1 MTRTRTEASTRIA
14 DACARTGTTKTAH
27 AHIVNGKK
35 NTPQKETKMS
45 DMRKKMLDQ
54 GREIVRLQD
63 LNAEL
68 EKLCSKA
75 IRELESANK
84 AMQNLLI
91 DMAEL
96 DLVRLE
102 RMLND

>member
-1 MTRTRTEASTRIA
+1 V
-14 DACARTGTTKTAH
+14 CAPTGTTKTAH
-27 AHIVNGKK
+27 ARIANGKK

-91 DMAEL
+91 DIAEL
-96 DLVRLE
+96 DLQRIE
-102 RMLND
+102 RMLNS

>member
-1 MTRTRTEASTRIA
+1 M
-14 DACARTGTTKTAH
+14 TAH

-35 NTPQKETKMS
+35 NTRPKETMMS
-45 DMRKKMLDQ
+45 DMRKYILDQ

-75 IRELESANK
+75 IRELESANL
-84 AMQNLLI
+84 AMQNLLVDI
-91 DMAEL
+91 ADL
-96 DLVRLE
+96 DLQRLQ

>member
-1 MTRTRTEASTRIA
+1 
-14 DACARTGTTKTAH
+14 
-27 AHIVNGKK
+27 
-35 NTPQKETKMS
+35 MS
-45 DMRKKMLDQ
+45 DMRKKMLEQ

-75 IRELESANK
+75 IRELESANL
-84 AMQNLLI
+84 AMQNLLVDI
-91 DMAEL
+91 ADL
-96 DLVRLE
+96 DLQRIQ

>member
-1 MTRTRTEASTRIA
+1 
-14 DACARTGTTKTAH
+14 
-27 AHIVNGKK
+27 
-35 NTPQKETKMS
+35 MS
-45 DMRKKMLDQ
+45 DMRKYILEQ

>member
-1 MTRTRTEASTRIA
+1 M
-14 DACARTGTTKTAH
+14 KTAH
-27 AHIVNGKK
+27 ARIANGKK
-35 NTPQKETKMS
+35 NTPQKETMMS

-68 EKLCSKA
+68 EKLCQKA
-75 IRELESANK
+75 INELESANR

-91 DMAEL
+91 DLAEL
-96 DLVRLE
+96 DLQRLE

>member
-1 MTRTRTEASTRIA
+1 MIRTRTEASTRIA
-14 DACARTGTTKTAH
+14 DVCAQTGTTKTAC
-27 AHIVNGKK
+27 ARIANGKK

-75 IRELESANK
+75 INELESANR

>member
-1 MTRTRTEASTRIA
+1 M
-14 DACARTGTTKTAH
+14 KTAH
-27 AHIVNGKK
+27 ARIANGKK
-35 NTPQKETKMS
+35 NTRPKETMMS
-45 DMRKKMLDQ
+45 DLRKYILEQ

-75 IRELESANK
+75 IRELESANL
-84 AMQNLLI
+84 AMQNLLVDI
-91 DMAEL
+91 ADL
-96 DLVRLE
+96 DLQRLQ